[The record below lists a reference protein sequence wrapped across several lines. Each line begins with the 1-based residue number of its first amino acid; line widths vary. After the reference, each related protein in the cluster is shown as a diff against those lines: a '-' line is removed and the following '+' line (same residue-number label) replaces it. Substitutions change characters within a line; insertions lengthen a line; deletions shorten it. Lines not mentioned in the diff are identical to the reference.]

1 MDKRAFSFGR
11 VNEMRP
17 CLFGIAIFLIM
28 IFHSPVVLATY
39 NVRFFKVFC
48 NIGVEMFLVL
58 SAIGLYRSRKNDRR
72 LWPFY
77 RKRIERT
84 VLPLLPVVLVWFGYF
99 DLLGGAGWRAFF
111 ADVTL
116 LTFWTKGFR
125 TEWFVALILVLY
137 AVYPLLWRLRTA
149 RLGALWMWLLI
160 AAFVLLNAVWARFS
174 PVSYERTEIAFSRV
188 PSFLLGLLAAPWCE
202 EEKKAPRGTGAALL
216 ALFVVLFA
224 FKFLHY
230 LVKPWSRLINAPL
243 GFLLTV
249 LLAQLCA
256 AAKDAPVLRS
266 AERFFAF
273 LGGFTLE
280 LYLLHEKVLYCLL
293 RLGVPRIWRGTL
305 VSALAIAL
313 AIPIAWCYS
322 RVCACVRARLPRK

>member
-28 IFHSPVVLATY
+28 IFHSPLVIDTY

-48 NIGVEMFLVL
+48 NIGVEMFLIL

-84 VLPLLPVVLVWFGYF
+84 VLPLLSVVLVWFGYF

-125 TEWFVALILVLY
+125 TEWFVALILALY

-149 RLGALWMWLLI
+149 KLGAVWIWLLI
-160 AAFVLLNAVWARFS
+160 AAFVVLNAVWAKAA

-202 EEKKAPRGTGAALL
+202 EDKKVPRGTTAAI
-216 ALFVVLFA
+216 FVLFFLLFT
-224 FKFLHY
+224 FKFRMY
-230 LVKPWSRLINAPL
+230 LLKPWSRLINAPL
-243 GFLLTV
+243 GFLLTL
-249 LLAQLCA
+249 LLAQLSA
-256 AAKDAPVLRS
+256 AVKDAPVLRRV
-266 AERFFAF
+266 EKFFVF

-305 VSALAIAL
+305 VSAAAIVL
-313 AIPIAWCYS
+313 AIPIAWCYG
-322 RVCACVRARLPRK
+322 RVCAAARAHLARK

>member
-1 MDKRAFSFGR
+1 
-11 VNEMRP
+11 
-17 CLFGIAIFLIM
+17 
-28 IFHSPVVLATY
+28 
-39 NVRFFKVFC
+39 
-48 NIGVEMFLVL
+48 
-58 SAIGLYRSRKNDRR
+58 
-72 LWPFY
+72 
-77 RKRIERT
+77 

-99 DLLGGAGWRAFF
+99 DLLGGAGWRAFL

-149 RLGALWMWLLI
+149 KLGAVWMWLLI
-160 AAFVLLNAVWARFS
+160 AAFVVLNAAWAKAA

-188 PSFLLGLLAAPWCE
+188 PSFLLGLLVAPWCE
-202 EEKKAPRGTGAALL
+202 EDKKAPRGTTAALL
-216 ALFVVLFA
+216 ALFVLLFA
-224 FKFLHY
+224 FKFRMY
-230 LVKPWSRLINAPL
+230 LLKPWSRLINAPL
-243 GFLLTV
+243 GFLLTL

-256 AAKDAPVLRS
+256 AVKDAPVLRS
-266 AERFFAF
+266 AEKFFAF

-305 VSALAIAL
+305 VSAAAIVL

-322 RVCACVRARLPRK
+322 RVCAALRGCLARK